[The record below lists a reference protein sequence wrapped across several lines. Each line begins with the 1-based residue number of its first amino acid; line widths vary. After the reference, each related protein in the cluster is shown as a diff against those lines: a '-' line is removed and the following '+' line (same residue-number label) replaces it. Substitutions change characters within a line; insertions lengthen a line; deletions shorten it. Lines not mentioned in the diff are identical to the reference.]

1 MTSSAAGSDSSPVQV
16 ILSLGSNVGDR
27 RGHLERGVR
36 FLAERLHLTGISR
49 VVDSE
54 PWGPVAQPRFL
65 NLVLRGETGLEPM
78 GLLDVLQAAER
89 DAGRTRVV
97 HMGPRTLDVDLIL
110 YGSKR
115 IRRPAL
121 TVPHPHWRE
130 RPFVAAL
137 AQDVAGDLTDPETGR
152 SLAAIGA
159 DWAPSGRL
167 PPGMTEVEPITIPVR
182 LGTPAEALPPEA
194 RT

>member
-1 MTSSAAGSDSSPVQV
+1 MSSSAAGPESSRVQV
-16 ILSLGSNVGDR
+16 VLALGSNVGDR
-27 RGHLERGVR
+27 RRYLERGVR
-36 FLAERLHLTGISR
+36 FLAERIHLTGISR

-78 GLLDVLQAAER
+78 DLLEVLQAAER

-110 YGSKR
+110 YGSQR
-115 IRRPAL
+115 IHRPGL

-137 AQDVAGDLTDPETGR
+137 VSDVAGDLTDPESGR
-152 SLAAIGA
+152 TLAAIAAAWG
-159 DWAPSGRL
+159 PPGVL
-167 PPGMTEVEPITIPVR
+167 PPGLTEVAPIGLPPW
-182 LGTPAEALPPEA
+182 LGTRAEASSPG
-194 RT
+194 THT